1 MNEEEYGEL
10 SMSEDDLRK
19 IRKVTRSMLYLED
32 LKKKELLIYF
42 EMLESF

>member
-32 LKKKELLIYF
+32 LKKKGTFNLF
-42 EMLESF
+42 